1 MAYKTHIVEREKM
14 DKKERE
20 EKVEEGEETRS
31 RLKSGCIRR

>member
-1 MAYKTHIVEREKM
+1 MVYKIYIVEREKM

-20 EKVEEGEETRS
+20 EKVEEGEEIRS